1 MSLSKSALNLIAYSE
16 GLKLKGVLGRLVMRP
31 DSVKKTIDNMLEGSD
46 DVMRLILNDNK
57 MAYTDFLKH
66 RAEHCNDSAAQKE
79 LDYAQLRFSIMWV
92 RLCEMNWHLR
102 KIENEESRAEASTCL
117 LALFN
122 AAVPEMFGMRVSSPN
137 ARRYSQGQQAK
148 TARAKRSQQPE
159 EQALQR
165 VIEAELCG
173 RAVARPNKEAE
184 AMFTRVNE
192 ALSQEGFAPVKK
204 GVIRRRLEKKC
215 PLFKNGHK
223 VLPAL

>member
-31 DSVKKTIDNMLEGSD
+31 DSVKKTIDNMVEGSD

-57 MAYTDFLKH
+57 M
-66 RAEHCNDSAAQKE
+66 
-79 LDYAQLRFSIMWV
+79 
-92 RLCEMNWHLR
+92 
-102 KIENEESRAEASTCL
+102 